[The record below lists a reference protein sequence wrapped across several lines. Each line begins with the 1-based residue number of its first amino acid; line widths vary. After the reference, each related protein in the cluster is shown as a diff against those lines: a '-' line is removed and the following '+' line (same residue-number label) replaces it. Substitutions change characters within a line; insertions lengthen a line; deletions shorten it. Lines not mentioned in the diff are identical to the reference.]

1 MKVKQ
6 KLTKEQKSL
15 LVAMLIGDGTIST
28 NYVFKMCHDGA
39 QEEFLNW
46 KINLLNQFQLKNNGL
61 KTYISTKGYNVG
73 KRIVYSQLSVIPT
86 IKALRRSIYT
96 PKKTINRKLLNWLTP
111 LGLAIWYMDDGF
123 INVNTSKQRHSIQH
137 SIRISTC
144 LTNEKE
150 LKVIIDYFKEVWHIN
165 FRKYNDN
172 NHLSISTCTENDT
185 KKFVSIIKPYILQVP
200 SLLYKIRNNYTKAQF
215 LELQKEDPK
224 CETLLL

>member
-1 MKVKQ
+1 MKVKR

-28 NYVFKMCHDGA
+28 NYVFKMCHDGT

-144 LTNEKE
+144 LTSKKE
-150 LKVIIDYFKEVWHIN
+150 LKIIIDYFKEVWHIN

>member
-1 MKVKQ
+1 MKVKR

-28 NYVFKMCHDGA
+28 NYVFKMCHDGT

-144 LTNEKE
+144 LTSEKE
-150 LKVIIDYFKEVWHIN
+150 LKIIIDYFKEVWHIN